1 MSPSNRLAPQ
11 REPTSYPRLQDFL
24 DTLQA
29 LEPTSYPRLQDFLD
43 TLQALSRSL
52 VFSGSQAKNISYSI
66 DYRHKIFRTLSIT
79 GKKYVFYRKDI
90 SVSTSWW
97 EVANAWFF
105 RITGKKYFVGPVAGS
120 VGI

>member
-1 MSPSNRLAPQ
+1 MKLMVMPVGRG
-11 REPTSYPRLQDFL
+11 
-24 DTLQA
+24 
-29 LEPTSYPRLQDFLD
+29 
-43 TLQALSRSL
+43 L

-66 DYRHKIFRTLSIT
+66 DHRHKIFRTLSIT

-105 RITGKKYFVGPVAGS
+105 PDHR
-120 VGI
+120 